1 MLIGFNNNPC
11 PSPRGGG
18 DCVNY
23 GKFVAMGV
31 VTLTS
36 TQQNTRTWREML
48 VGKWE
53 MKKLFGRLR
62 SGWEYIIKIDLTEKV

>member
-1 MLIGFNNNPC
+1 
-11 PSPRGGG
+11 
-18 DCVNY
+18 
-23 GKFVAMGV
+23 MGV
-31 VTLTS
+31 V
-36 TQQNTRTWREML
+36 TQQNTRTWRKML